1 MTRSGRDR
9 FITCE
14 RGSVSIELV
23 LLTPVLLVLLLL
35 VVAGGRLADARGA
48 VDAAARDAARAGTIA
63 RSPGDARRDALAAA
77 EARLSAGSV
86 GCRDLTVDV
95 DTSDFRAGGSVA
107 VSVTCSVDLGDLTLL
122 RVPGTRDIS
131 THAVEPVDTFRG
143 TRS

>member
-1 MTRSGRDR
+1 MRQPPRDLP
-9 FITCE
+9 IPDE
-14 RGSVSIELV
+14 RGSASIELV

-63 RSPGDARRDALAAA
+63 RSPGDARRDALTAA
-77 EARLSAGSV
+77 EARLREGSV
-86 GCRDLTVDV
+86 GCRNLSVDV
-95 DTSDFRAGGSVA
+95 DTSDFHAGGSVA